1 MGKRAGIILMTI
13 APLLHAAAPE
23 AWLGKIEFKEQTIP
37 FRFELL
43 LDGKTATGSFF
54 NGAERVTSTAG
65 TFDGVNVTLDFGH
78 YATKLEGR
86 LEGSKLSGSYGSKRS
101 GFHAFTALK
110 VAGKRKPGAK
120 TAPDIAGLWEIPTE
134 SPKGEK
140 AWRLIVQQSGAEV
153 TAAILR
159 VDGDTGALE
168 GTYSGGKF
176 PLHHFDGA
184 RAYLLDITPRADGAL
199 DLKLAPGRGGAQS
212 YVAVRPKAAREKGLA
227 PPTDPAAHTRVKD
240 PNQPFEFRFEDVD
253 GRIVSSNDER
263 FRGKVVLVNITGS
276 WCPNCHDEAPYLE
289 ELYKRYRA
297 LGLEIVAIDFEEAE
311 QLADR
316 TRLRAFIKKYG
327 IEYTYLVAGEP
338 KELAAK
344 IPQAENLNS
353 WPTTFFLGRDGK
365 VRGSHAGFAAPAS
378 GEFHTK
384 LKREFEAQIE
394 SLLSESNR
402 QPSSAN

>member
-1 MGKRAGIILMTI
+1 MGKRARIVLMAM
-13 APLLHAAAPE
+13 APWLQAGSPE
-23 AWLGKIEFKEQTIP
+23 AWLGKIEFKEVSIP
-37 FRFELL
+37 FRFELRL
-43 LDGKTATGSFF
+43 EGKQATGSFF
-54 NGAERVTSTAG
+54 NGAERVTSTSG
-65 TFDGVNVTLDFGH
+65 TFDGVNVTLDFAH
-78 YATKLEGR
+78 YATRLEGK
-86 LEGSKLSGSYGSKRS
+86 LQGSKLSGTYGSKRG
-101 GFHAFTALK
+101 GFHPFSVSKVTGKRESSGETAPN
-110 VAGKRKPGAK
+110 VAG
-120 TAPDIAGLWEIPTE
+120 IWEIATE

-140 AWRLIVQQSGAEV
+140 AWRLIVQQSGADV

-168 GTYSGGKF
+168 GRYSGGKF
-176 PLHHFDGA
+176 ALHHFDGA
-184 RAYLLDITPRADGAL
+184 RAYLLDVTPRGDGSL
-199 DLKLAPGRGGAQS
+199 GLTLTSGRGGSTA
-212 YVAVRPKAAREKGLA
+212 YVAVRPAAAREKGLA
-227 PPTDPAAHTRVKD
+227 RPTDPAQHTRVKD
-240 PNQPFEFRFEDVD
+240 PNRPFEFRFEDVD
-253 GRIVSSNDER
+253 GRIVSSTDER
-263 FRGKVVLVNITGS
+263 FRGKVILVNITGS

-353 WPTTFFLGRDGK
+353 WPTTFFLGRDGR

-378 GEFHTK
+378 GEFHTNM
-384 LKREFEAQIE
+384 KREFEAQIE
-394 SLLSESNR
+394 SLLSEPVQVSGN
-402 QPSSAN
+402 